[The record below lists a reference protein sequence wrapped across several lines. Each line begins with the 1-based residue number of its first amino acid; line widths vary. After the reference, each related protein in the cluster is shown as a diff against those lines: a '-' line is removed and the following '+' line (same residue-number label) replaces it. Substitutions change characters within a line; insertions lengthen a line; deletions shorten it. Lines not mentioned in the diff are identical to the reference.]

1 MPKKPLTNI
10 EIQKRLDAL
19 ERRGMNTGGNVLSN
33 YTGTIQLPGG
43 GTLNMDTLNK
53 QIAAATEATKP
64 KVEPKPTTKPFNS
77 TTNTIESYTGDPNV
91 AKTEFEQ
98 NAINNA
104 IFDAADANDGNLNAE
119 DIATVTSNVKSS
131 IESSGGAY
139 DPYSYN
145 PTIIGGVGNDTIDGG
160 EGNDTVD
167 GGAGNDTV
175 DGGAGNDTVTSGE
188 GNTGG
193 NTGTQGGALET
204 RFGDVLNQ
212 YDQMAGLTGTD
223 PNLPETAKIKPT
235 DMAVQTGELETT
247 DRKSVV

>member
-77 TTNTIESYTGDPNV
+77 TTNTIESYTGDPDV
-91 AKTEFEQ
+91 AKTEFDQ
-98 NAINNA
+98 LAIDNA

-131 IESSGGAY
+131 IESS
-139 DPYSYN
+139 
-145 PTIIGGVGNDTIDGG
+145 
-160 EGNDTVD
+160 
-167 GGAGNDTV
+167 
-175 DGGAGNDTVTSGE
+175 
-188 GNTGG
+188 
-193 NTGTQGGALET
+193 
-204 RFGDVLNQ
+204 
-212 YDQMAGLTGTD
+212 
-223 PNLPETAKIKPT
+223 
-235 DMAVQTGELETT
+235 
-247 DRKSVV
+247 